1 MTIEALYPT
10 VRPTLN
16 LNFARTKALDR
27 RVTFTRASTAT
38 FVGSNGLIQTAAS
51 GAARFDHNPATGES
65 LGLLVEEARTNSTRN
80 STDLS
85 PSSFY
90 TGAVGQPYTF
100 STNQTTSPDGT
111 ITAGSILFPGTKCGF
126 AITSTGVTATTI
138 TVNLFAKYITGSVNT
153 HVRIQLS
160 PGGGGNNYG
169 LFNLTTGAFSTS
181 GSVSSVTMT
190 PFPNG
195 WYRCSVTATH
205 STTWPQNSGD
215 IRIWFHGAT
224 ATETPINNTDQ
235 TYVWGVQLEAG
246 AFPTS
251 YIPTTTAT
259 VTRAADL
266 ASITGANFSSWY
278 RQDEG
283 TVFCQGISNSRS
295 NSSYWT
301 TSNGGSN
308 GASVLVYPN
317 NNITY
322 QVVNSS
328 IQVNTTFATYSAVS
342 SVKTAAAI
350 KLNNFAVVANGG
362 AITSDTSGT
371 VPAVTSFVIGNYL
384 GGGTSF
390 DYSGT
395 IARLA
400 YYPVRLPDAQ
410 LQELTK

>member
-1 MTIEALYPT
+1 MTIKALYPT

-328 IQVNTTFATYSAVS
+328 IQVNSTFATYSAVA

>member
-1 MTIEALYPT
+1 MTIKALYPT

-16 LNFARTKALDR
+16 LDFAKTKALDP
-27 RVTFTRASTAT
+27 RVTFSRASTGT

-65 LGLLVEEARTNSTRN
+65 LGLLVEEARTNSIRN

-90 TGAVGQPYTF
+90 FGASGQPYTF
-100 STNQTTSPDGT
+100 STNQTASPDGT
-111 ITAGSILFPGTKCGF
+111 TTAGSILFTGIKCGF

-160 PGGGGNNYG
+160 PEGGGDNYG

-251 YIPTTTAT
+251 YIPTVGST
-259 VTRAADL
+259 VTRAADV
-266 ASITGANFSSWY
+266 ASMTGTNFSSWY

-283 TVFCQGISNSRS
+283 TWFANILKPAGVASSRIINTGVNLWS
-295 NSSYWT
+295 GPTNAGYVRTASSAVLLTTSYPVKVSAKYNNSSLT
-301 TSNGGSN
+301 GAVNGTLLTEAG
-308 GASVLVYPN
+308 G
-317 NNITY
+317 
-322 QVVNSS
+322 VN
-328 IQVNTTFATYSAVS
+328 VTATYLDIGSAN
-342 SVKTAAAI
+342 TAAAGVGF
-350 KLNNFAVVANGG
+350 LNN
-362 AITSDTSGT
+362 
-371 VPAVTSFVIGNYL
+371 P
-384 GGGTSF
+384 
-390 DYSGT
+390 
-395 IARLA
+395 IARIA
-400 YYPVRLPDAQ
+400 YYPARLPDAQ
-410 LQELTK
+410 LQALTAT

>member
-1 MTIEALYPT
+1 MTIKALYPT

-16 LNFARTKALDR
+16 LDFAKTKALDPR
-27 RVTFTRASTAT
+27 ITFSRASTGT

-65 LGLLVEEARTNSTRN
+65 LGLLVEEARTNSIRN

-90 TGAVGQPYTF
+90 FGASGQPYTF
-100 STNQTTSPDGT
+100 STNQTASPDGT
-111 ITAGSILFPGTKCGF
+111 TTAGSILFTGIKCGF

-160 PGGGGNNYG
+160 PEGGGDNYG

-246 AFPTS
+246 SFPTS
-251 YIPTTTAT
+251 YIPTVGST
-259 VTRAADL
+259 VTRAADV
-266 ASITGANFSSWY
+266 ASMTGTNFSSWY

-283 TVFCQGISNSRS
+283 TWFANILKPAGVASSRIINTGVNLWS
-295 NSSYWT
+295 GPTNAGYVRTASIAVLLTTSYPVKVSAKYNNSSLT
-301 TSNGGSN
+301 GAVNGTLLTEAG
-308 GASVLVYPN
+308 G
-317 NNITY
+317 
-322 QVVNSS
+322 VN
-328 IQVNTTFATYSAVS
+328 VTATYLDIGSAN
-342 SVKTAAAI
+342 TAAAGVGF
-350 KLNNFAVVANGG
+350 LNN
-362 AITSDTSGT
+362 
-371 VPAVTSFVIGNYL
+371 P
-384 GGGTSF
+384 
-390 DYSGT
+390 
-395 IARLA
+395 IARIA

-410 LQELTK
+410 LQALTAT